1 MKTVLGLAALFSARL
16 AAAQSPGASGHPE
29 FTVEIVAGKGC
40 PPEPLP
46 AASRRTLY
54 LQTDARTVNK
64 LVLVEGPFRVLDG
77 LACGANG
84 AKLQLPASP
93 YVCPGYDEACDDP
106 SVQKYD
112 VMARL
117 VGKPGA
123 SMKIGSCA
131 FGPGPDGLM
140 GTGDDVGDCSAD
152 NYVEVRKAEA
162 GGFRDAAKALTT
174 VTVDVDGDGVLDR
187 VSLFDSRLRD
197 FFWTVDAEGR
207 AHAQV
212 FFVAVG
218 K

>member
-1 MKTVLGLAALFSARL
+1 MITVLGLASLLAAGP
-16 AAAQSPGASGHPE
+16 AAAQSPGATGHPE

-54 LQTDARTVNK
+54 LQADAGAANK
-64 LVLVEGPFRVLDG
+64 VGLVEGPFQVLDG
-77 LACGANG
+77 VACDASGAT
-84 AKLQLPASP
+84 LQLPASP
-93 YVCPGYDEACDDP
+93 YICPGYDEACDDP
-106 SVQKYD
+106 LVQKYD

-117 VGKPGA
+117 VGRPGA
-123 SMKIGSCA
+123 AMKIGACA

-140 GTGDDVGDCSAD
+140 GTGDDIADCTAD
-152 NYVEVRKAEA
+152 NYVEVRRAGT
-162 GGFRDAAKALTT
+162 GGFHDAAKELTT
-174 VTVDVDGDGVLDR
+174 VSVDVDGDGLLDR
-187 VSLFDSRLRD
+187 VNLFDSRLRD
-197 FFWTVDAEGR
+197 YFWTVDAEGR